1 MEKKFSSTEHVEDKD
16 GFLRSDSY
24 SPNHELSDGVRPR
37 RTTEEKQAML
47 KIAQAA
53 DPGLRWSSMR
63 SMQFWGMVLVICCCG
78 GDTGLDATSES
89 TSNLSSQA
97 DST

>member
-1 MEKKFSSTEHVEDKD
+1 MDFYALTATALIMNSRTEYAH
-16 GFLRSDSY
+16 
-24 SPNHELSDGVRPR
+24 
-37 RTTEEKQAML
+37 
-47 KIAQAA
+47 AQAA